1 MRGLIFLSASLI
13 GLAAL
18 LAQSLVDEAKL
29 SCEYL
34 QKVCYFHKTNSSYF
48 GSNDFTCEEDY
59 QLCKMKR
66 K

>member
-1 MRGLIFLSASLI
+1 MRGLVFVAFSLI
-13 GLAAL
+13 ILGAM

-59 QLCKMKR
+59 QFCKMKR